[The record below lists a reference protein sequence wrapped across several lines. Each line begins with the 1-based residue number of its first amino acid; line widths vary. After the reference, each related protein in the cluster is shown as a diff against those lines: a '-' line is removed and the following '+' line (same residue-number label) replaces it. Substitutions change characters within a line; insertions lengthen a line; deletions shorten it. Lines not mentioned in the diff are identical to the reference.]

1 MRTLAVNEFFVTL
14 QGEASFAGT
23 PAVFVRFQGC
33 PVACPWCDTQYAAR
47 LDGATLDFAA
57 VRAKQGP
64 GAGYAD
70 VEPEVLLA
78 AIREAG
84 PRHVVLT
91 GGEPCRHDLTELTSR
106 LVTEGFRVQIETS
119 GTMPIRCHA
128 DVWVTLSPKLDMP
141 GGLEVRQDAWER
153 AGEIKFPVDTAAD
166 LARFEQAL
174 AAARQAASR
183 PLTELVWLQPV
194 SQGKEATRLCVEAAF
209 AHQGRVS
216 VQGHKYLDLR

>member
-1 MRTLAVNEFFVTL
+1 MRKINEIFYSL
-14 QGEASFAGT
+14 QGEGHHEGYPS
-23 PAVFVRFQGC
+23 VFIRFSGC
-33 PVACPWCDTQYAAR
+33 NLSCPFCDTKHDKGIFMDDDAIIH
-47 LDGATLDFAA
+47 A
-57 VRAKQGP
+57 VKL
-64 GAGYAD
+64 YKAD
-70 VEPEVLLA
+70 W
-78 AIREAG
+78 I
-84 PRHVVLT
+84 VLT

-106 LVTEGFRVQIETS
+106 LVAEGFRVQIETS

-141 GGLEVRQDAWER
+141 GGLAVRQDAWER

-174 AAARQAASR
+174 AAARKAAVR

-209 AHQGRVS
+209 AHQWRVS
-216 VQGHKYLDLR
+216 VQVHKYLDLR

>member
-1 MRTLAVNEFFVTL
+1 MPMW
-14 QGEASFAGT
+14 S
-23 PAVFVRFQGC
+23 PA
-33 PVACPWCDTQYAAR
+33 
-47 LDGATLDFAA
+47 
-57 VRAKQGP
+57 
-64 GAGYAD
+64 
-70 VEPEVLLA
+70 LLA

-106 LVTEGFRVQIETS
+106 LVAEGFRVQIETS
-119 GTMPIRCHA
+119 GTMPIRCHK

-174 AAARQAASR
+174 AAARKAAARS
-183 PLTELVWLQPV
+183 LTELVWLQPV

-209 AHQGRVS
+209 AHQWRVS
-216 VQGHKYLDLR
+216 VQVHKYLDLR

>member
-1 MRTLAVNEFFVTL
+1 M
-14 QGEASFAGT
+14 
-23 PAVFVRFQGC
+23 
-33 PVACPWCDTQYAAR
+33 
-47 LDGATLDFAA
+47 
-57 VRAKQGP
+57 
-64 GAGYAD
+64 
-70 VEPEVLLA
+70 
-78 AIREAG
+78 
-84 PRHVVLT
+84 LT

-106 LVTEGFRVQIETS
+106 LVAEGFRVQIETS

-141 GGLEVRQDAWER
+141 GGLAVRQDAWER

-174 AAARQAASR
+174 AAARKAAAR

-209 AHQGRVS
+209 AHQWRVS
-216 VQGHKYLDLR
+216 VQVHKYLDLR

>member
-70 VEPEVLLA
+70 VEPEALLA

-84 PRHVVLT
+84 PRHVA
-91 GGEPCRHDLTELTSR
+91 
-106 LVTEGFRVQIETS
+106 EGFRVQIETS

-141 GGLEVRQDAWER
+141 GGLAVRQDAWER

-174 AAARQAASR
+174 AAARKAAAR

-209 AHQGRVS
+209 AHQWRVS
-216 VQGHKYLDLR
+216 VQVHKYLDLR